1 MEKKNHD
8 FGEDLFDHLLS
19 NAAGDMYDEEISKI
33 DFSDTIEPSKE
44 LDQKMKDMFRK
55 ERQEIQHA
63 KRLQRLPKIAA
74 SIALIL
80 VVAGISLNSV
90 SAWREPI
97 YNFLFHTTADNDKN
111 KVDIVDEDLE
121 KYLPSYVPDGFELV
135 ENRYDEENLLEYISY
150 SNGSSYFDI
159 NVYINQPELYMKRT
173 DLNKTNFKSR
183 TYYTNGSDFL
193 VFKYNND
200 TITITHNLAENT
212 CLKVLSSISY

>member
-121 KYLPSYVPDGFELV
+121 KYLPGYVPDGFELV
-135 ENRYDEENLLEYISY
+135 ENNYDAEDSLQYISY
-150 SNGSSYFDI
+150 ASDSSYFDI
-159 NVYINQPELYMKRT
+159 YVYFDQPNMYG
-173 DLNKTNFKSR
+173 NYSNFKKIRYNSR
-183 TYYTNGSDFL
+183 TFYTDKSGFL
-193 VFKYNND
+193 FFKYGND
-200 TITITHNLAENT
+200 IISITHNVDQET
-212 CLKVLSSISY
+212 SLKVLSSISY

>member
-19 NAAGDMYDEEISKI
+19 NAAEGMYDEEISKI

-55 ERQEIQHA
+55 ERQEIQHE

-111 KVDIVDEDLE
+111 KVDIVDADLE

-135 ENRYDEENLLEYISY
+135 ENYYDEENSLLYISY
-150 SNGSSYFDI
+150 AKNSSFLDMTI
-159 NVYINQPELYMKRT
+159 HINQPEVYT
-173 DLNKTNFKSR
+173 DYTNLKKVTYNSK
-183 TYYTNGSDFL
+183 TYYTNSSDL
-193 VFKYNND
+193 IVCKNKND
-200 TITITHNLAENT
+200 TIILAHNLKDNA